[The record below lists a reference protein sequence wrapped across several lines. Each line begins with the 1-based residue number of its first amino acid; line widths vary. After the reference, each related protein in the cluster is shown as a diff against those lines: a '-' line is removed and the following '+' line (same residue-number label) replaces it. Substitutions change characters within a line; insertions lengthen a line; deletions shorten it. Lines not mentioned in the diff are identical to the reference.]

1 MSLFGQLTEKSWTIQ
16 GPLEELRP
24 ADVVAG
30 AVRRTGLW
38 TFLGVVSALFGLF
51 ISAYFV
57 RSDYP
62 DWVPVEDPGVLWLNT
77 LLLVLASIAFQLAR
91 GAAERG
97 DRRRTQ
103 AQLLIGGVLTLA
115 FLSGQYWAWEQLRL
129 TGAYVVSDAAY
140 AFFFLLTGLHGLHLA
155 GGLYVWL
162 RVMVRMGRSSDHNN
176 VNQLNKL
183 RLSVELCSTYWHY
196 LLLVWLVLFGLLLN
210 T

>member
-1 MSLFGQLTEKSWTIQ
+1 MGLFAQLTEKSWTIH
-16 GPLEELRP
+16 GPLDELPP

-30 AVRRTGLW
+30 SVRRTGLR
-38 TFLGVVSALFGLF
+38 TFLGVVTALFGLF
-51 ISAYFV
+51 LAAYFL

-62 DWVPVEDPGVLWLNT
+62 DWVPVEDPAVLWLNT
-77 LLLVLASIAFQLAR
+77 ILLVFASVAFQLAR
-91 GAAERG
+91 SAAERG
-97 DRRRTQ
+97 DRKRTQ
-103 AQLLIGGVLTLA
+103 RELLIGGVLTLA
-115 FLSGQYWAWEQLRL
+115 FLTGQYWAWEQLSN
-129 TGAYVVSDAAY
+129 TGAYVVSDVAY